1 MRTRK
6 AFIHEDGIYEGVSR
20 LPEPHEKQMKEIVP
34 ANDSYDCYPERPPS
48 IKDETEKYE
57 EIIDFPLG
65 EEYKLQSQIDNFSK
79 TSNQDVSSTASLY
92 EELNNISMKIDFS

>member
-1 MRTRK
+1 MKTRK

-20 LPEPHEKQMKEIVP
+20 LPEPYEKQLKEIVP
-34 ANDSYDCYPERPPS
+34 VNDSYDCYPEKQPS
-48 IKDETEKYE
+48 TKDETEKYE

-79 TSNQDVSSTASLY
+79 TSNQDVSSTVSLY
-92 EELNNISMKIDFS
+92 EELNNISTKIDIS